1 MIAPAIRV
9 EISASSGRRAR
20 AAGAELRG
28 RRGFR
33 DGPPRTERERQV
45 DADAGDRGRPEG
57 RRRLRQVLGHPA
69 GSPQLRT
76 RLGYMTQAPSVYGDL
91 TVRENLIFFARV
103 ARTTEDDRRARA
115 GRGVSPRARSHSSRA
130 SRAVNERAS
139 RSPRRCSASPSSSC
153 STSRRSGLDPVLR
166 RDSLGALPS
175 ARGSGRHAARVEPRH
190 GRGGPLRR
198 AAPAARRTAS
208 CTGDTE
214 RTPHAVR
221 ARTTWTPPFSGWWRP
236 GHERAVSRSPS
247 RSACFGQLRH
257 DPRTLALALV
267 VPCMLELIL
276 QQLFGRD
283 SPIFQQVGTPLL
295 GLFPFVTM
303 FLVTSI
309 TMLRERT
316 SGTLER
322 LMTMPMHKV
331 DLLAGYGIAFALL
344 AIVQATLVSV
354 LAFGFLGLEVDGPKW
369 LVVGLAVANAVL
381 GSTLGLFVSAFA
393 QTEFQAVQFMPAVV
407 FPQILL
413 CGLFVA
419 REEMA
424 TWLRVDLGLPS
435 ADVCIRRAREDGRRP
450 ARRAIRVRR
459 RGRLRLHRARHLARS
474 SDPSSSNRL
483 RRRRVSSAHTWH
495 PHTTAQRCLL
505 GRSDL
510 RRAACLCEEA
520 IHPRRKRF
528 SSRTQRFGCARA
540 TD

>member
-1 MIAPAIRV
+1 MSAQVTLAVALRV
-9 EISASSGRRAR
+9 
-20 AAGAELRG
+20 L
-28 RRGFR
+28 
-33 DGPPRTERERQV
+33 
-45 DADAGDRGRPEG
+45 
-57 RRRLRQVLGHPA
+57 
-69 GSPQLRT
+69 
-76 RLGYMTQAPSVYGDL
+76 
-91 TVRENLIFFARV
+91 
-103 ARTTEDDRRARA
+103 
-115 GRGVSPRARSHSSRA
+115 
-130 SRAVNERAS
+130 
-139 RSPRRCSASPSSSC
+139 
-153 STSRRSGLDPVLR
+153 
-166 RDSLGALPS
+166 
-175 ARGSGRHAARVEPRH
+175 
-190 GRGGPLRR
+190 
-198 AAPAARRTAS
+198 
-208 CTGDTE
+208 
-214 RTPHAVR
+214 
-221 ARTTWTPPFSGWWRP
+221 
-236 GHERAVSRSPS
+236 
-247 RSACFGQLRH
+247 GQLRH

-322 LMTMPMHKV
+322 LMTMPLHKV

-424 TWLRVDLGLPS
+424 TWLRVVS
-435 ADVCIRRAREDGRRP
+435 AFFPLTYAYDA
-450 ARRAIRVRR
+450 
-459 RGRLRLHRARHLARS
+459 LARTADDQLDARFAFDVAVVCACILLAIS
-474 SDPSSSNRL
+474 LGAATL
-483 RRRRVSSAHTWH
+483 RRR
-495 PHTTAQRCLL
+495 
-505 GRSDL
+505 
-510 RRAACLCEEA
+510 
-520 IHPRRKRF
+520 
-528 SSRTQRFGCARA
+528 